1 VQPVY
6 MSTKPGEPGYSTNLV
21 LSKMLIP
28 TLVVGGDPSFV
39 SRKIAPRLF
48 RHGLHMVAHWPYK
61 KANGTFPAN
70 AEVLVVLTDMIGHSM
85 SDAAVTE
92 ATKRGLPVIYGVRK
106 YAVLEQRLRDGGYPE
121 IPTLAPKPLD
131 ASTTHAEAH
140 AYPTHVR
147 PLLVPSPEAAAP
159 FIAEALPMP
168 VSAAPAPAPVPAPE
182 VIGPDLL
189 RALKILAKA
198 PGISNRALEAN
209 GFSKGTAWALAQKGR
224 TLLGIHTHAG
234 NQTAVR
240 IERETFTATCAQYG
254 LESAEIPADGLFPK
268 ENRPM
273 NAPPAPAPSPALVI
287 ATIPTAEVPPEVL
300 AEAPS
305 RVVAPVDE
313 PVAAFEA
320 HASLPPIPAP
330 RSAPADVKE
339 LVQLLRLA
347 MAAENIERLTITKEG
362 LSFRRIV
369 VEEGEYDV

>member
-1 VQPVY
+1 MQPVY
-6 MSTKPGEPGYSTNLV
+6 MATKPGEAGYSANLV
-21 LSKMLIP
+21 LSKMLVP
-28 TLVVGGDPSFV
+28 TLVVGGETSFV
-39 SRKIAPRLF
+39 TRKIAPRLF

-70 AEVLVVLTDMIGHSM
+70 VEVLVVLTDMIGHSM
-85 SDAAVTE
+85 SDSAVAE
-92 ATKRGLPVIYGVRK
+92 ATKRGLPIIYGVRK
-106 YAVLEQRLRDGGYPE
+106 YAVLEQRLREAGYPE

-131 ASTTHAEAH
+131 TSTTHAEAH

-168 VSAAPAPAPVPAPE
+168 VSAAPVPAPE
-182 VIGPDLL
+182 VIGHDLL

-198 PGISNRALEAN
+198 PGISNRALEAT

-224 TLLGIHTHAG
+224 TLLGIHTHVG

-240 IERETFTATCAQYG
+240 IERETFAATCAQYG

-273 NAPPAPAPSPALVI
+273 NAPPAPAPALVI
-287 ATIPTAEVPPEVL
+287 ATVPTTEVPPEVL
-300 AEAPS
+300 AEAPPRVETPDEDRIVLS
-305 RVVAPVDE
+305 LPAVPVVAPG
-313 PVAAFEA
+313 
-320 HASLPPIPAP
+320 

-347 MAAENIERLTITKEG
+347 MAAENIERLTITKDA
-362 LSFRRIV
+362 LTFRRIV

>member
-131 ASTTHAEAH
+131 ASTPRAEAH

-168 VSAAPAPAPVPAPE
+168 VSAAPVPAPE

-189 RALKILAKA
+189 RALKILATS
-198 PGISNRALEAN
+198 PGMSNRALEAN
-209 GFSKGTAWALAQKGR
+209 GFSKGTAWTLAQKAR
-224 TLLGIHTHAG
+224 TLLGIHTYAG

-240 IERETFTATCAQYG
+240 IDREVFKATCTQYG
-254 LESAEIPADGLFPK
+254 LDATEIPADGLFPK
-268 ENRPM
+268 ENRAM
-273 NAPPAPAPSPALVI
+273 VAPSAPAPALVI
-287 ATIPTAEVPPEVL
+287 ATVPTTEVLAEVL